1 MPINN
6 DTLNFLNL
14 KDTDVEECD
23 STTDGN
29 TLFFDIVLKRKE
41 LQCPSCNRK
50 TNTIKDYSIKTINHS
65 IFNDGRVA
73 KLDINSEDI
82 FVSFAR
88 NRLSKIIHLLK

>member
-23 STTDGN
+23 SKTDGN

-41 LQCPSCNRK
+41 LKCPSYNRK
-50 TNTIKDYSIKTINHS
+50 TNTIIDYSIKIINHS
-65 IFNDGRVA
+65 IFNDV
-73 KLDINSEDI
+73 E
-82 FVSFAR
+82 
-88 NRLSKIIHLLK
+88 